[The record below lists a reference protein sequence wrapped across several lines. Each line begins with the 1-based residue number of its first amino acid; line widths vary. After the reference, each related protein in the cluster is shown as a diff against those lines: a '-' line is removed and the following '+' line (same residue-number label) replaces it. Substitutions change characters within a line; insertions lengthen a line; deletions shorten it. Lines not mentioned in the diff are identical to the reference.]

1 MILCVY
7 QMDGLD
13 SFIMHVEATMD
24 LILQII
30 LLTMTF
36 IIGVLTTFL
45 MTILLEIIFLK
56 FSIDTHLCL
65 CYNMHIK

>member
-13 SFIMHVEATMD
+13 SFIMHVEVTMD

-30 LLTMTF
+30 LFMLTF

-45 MTILLEIIFLK
+45 MTIQLEIIFLK
-56 FSIDTHLCL
+56 FSIDTHLRL
-65 CYNMHIK
+65 CYNMLIK